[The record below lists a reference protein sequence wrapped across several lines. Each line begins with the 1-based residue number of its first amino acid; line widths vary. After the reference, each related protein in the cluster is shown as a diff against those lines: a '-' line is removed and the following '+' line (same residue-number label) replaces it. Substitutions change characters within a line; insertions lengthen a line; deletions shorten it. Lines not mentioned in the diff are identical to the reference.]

1 MRSYVHFPSVACS
14 CHLIYPSIQL
24 SHPLYP
30 LVLCL
35 LIIVRPHSRRVL
47 SPAIDRWR
55 HGRRDQN
62 IYRPFMRAHRRID
75 GYRWAELRIH
85 RQIHSRVAA
94 LICNETDVATDT
106 RFDANRSIRR
116 RIDEY
121 SASRLGGMLFK
132 QTETMAYSRTDAHEH
147 RGVHIDWL
155 CSYTRKLKKCGR
167 IKARLWLQDPS
178 VGEYVGLRSV
188 VDEWMTRRGG
198 SKGKRRRNQRR
209 RRKTRS
215 LIQREG

>member
-55 HGRRDQN
+55 HGQRDQN

-94 LICNETDVATDT
+94 LIGNETDVATDT

-121 SASRLGGMLFK
+121 SARWNAI
-132 QTETMAYSRTDAHEH
+132 QTDRDDGIQSYRRSRTQGCAY
-147 RGVHIDWL
+147 RL
-155 CSYTRKLKKCGR
+155 AMQLNTRKLKKCGR

-198 SKGKRRRNQRR
+198 SKGKRRRNQRG